1 MLQSIGMW
9 LVKAILEWLYSLL
22 TKQIATAYIKY
33 TDEKVMAANNE
44 KAVKKYNEA
53 KDRHEKVKSALS
65 ILNRTA
71 PVD

>member
-1 MLQSIGMW
+1 MLEKIGMW
-9 LVKAILEWLYSLL
+9 LVTVILQWLYNKL
-22 TKQIATAYIKY
+22 TNQIATAYIQY
-33 TDEKVMAANNE
+33 TDEKVMVANNE

-71 PVD
+71 PID